1 MINNSFP
8 YLCVIFTYSILSYFE
23 FKVSGKDKRLI
34 RVACFIIYVVFFGAS
49 DFIGSDWY
57 NYKYMYEEIELGLLP
72 SGIEF
77 GFLYMMK
84 LSVFLGFSFL
94 VFKFILFFLQGL
106 LLDAFLSAHSRNI
119 SLFYVFFIS
128 LSPLLIID
136 AYRNLT
142 SILIVLYGVR
152 FLLRQKIFYFLF
164 FIFLGALFHL
174 TAILFVFLIFMYKNY
189 YSRFFLVLI
198 CCVFLLYAMSG
209 FNPNEIISG
218 SLFYPSYSLYFNDI
232 KEYGLR
238 FGVFEK
244 LVLLVFFILMYRFI
258 KKKVLL
264 PPVFFNGTVV
274 YFLMYLFGYQF
285 DFIIERLSLLFIIF
299 YILTLVNFVV
309 CLDFYVN
316 KVVFLLAFLPL
327 AYVKAFITFD
337 KPIYKYS
344 TVFFSD
350 ISEYER
356 ELTRYIYYYNE
367 GN

>member
-8 YLCVIFTYSILSYFE
+8 YLCVIFTYSVLSYFE
-23 FKVSGKDKRLI
+23 FKASERKKCLI
-34 RVACFIIYVVFFGAS
+34 RGVGGIIYVVFFGAS

-84 LSVFLGFSFL
+84 LSVYLGFSFL
-94 VFKFILFFLQGL
+94 TFKFILFLLQGL

-136 AYRNLT
+136 AYRNLI
-142 SILIVLYGVR
+142 SILIVLYGIR
-152 FLLRQKIFYFLF
+152 FLLRQNIYYFLF
-164 FIFLGALFHL
+164 FVFLGALFHL
-174 TAILFVFLIFMYKNY
+174 TALLFVILIFMYKSH

-198 CCVFLLYAMSG
+198 CCMFFLYA
-209 FNPNEIISG
+209 ISG
-218 SLFYPSYSLYFNDI
+218 VNLNKIINASLFYHSYSIYFNDI

-244 LVLLVFFILMYRFI
+244 LVLLVFFILTYKFI
-258 KKKVLL
+258 LKKVLL
-264 PPVFFNGTVV
+264 PPVFFNGTIV
-274 YFLMYLFGYQF
+274 YFCMYLFGYEF
-285 DFIIERLSLLFIIF
+285 DFIIERLSLLFIFF
-299 YILTLVNFVV
+299 YFLTLVNFVV
-309 CLDFYVN
+309 SLDFYVN
-316 KVVFLLAFLPL
+316 KVVFLVAFLSL

-337 KPIYKYS
+337 KPIYEYS

>member
-8 YLCVIFTYSILSYFE
+8 YLCVIFIYSVLSYFE

-34 RVACFIIYVVFFGAS
+34 RVACFIIYVVFFGTS

-57 NYKYMYEEIELGLLP
+57 NYKSMYRDIELDLLP

-84 LSVFLGFSFL
+84 LSIFLGFSFL
-94 VFKFILFFLQGL
+94 AFKFILFFLQGL

-152 FLLRQKIFYFLF
+152 FLLRQRIFYFLF
-164 FIFLGALFHL
+164 FIFLGSLFHL
-174 TAILFVFLIFMYKNY
+174 TAILFLLLIFMYKNY

-198 CCVFLLYAMSG
+198 CCMFFLYAMSG
-209 FNPNEIISG
+209 FNPNEIIIG
-218 SLFYPSYSLYFNDI
+218 SLFHPSYSIYFNDV

-244 LVLLVFFILMYRFI
+244 LVLLVFFIFSYGFVKR
-258 KKKVLL
+258 KVIL
-264 PPVFFNGTVV
+264 PPVIFNGTVF
-274 YFLMYLFGYQF
+274 YFIIYLFGYQF
-285 DFIIERLSLLFIIF
+285 NFVIERLSLLFVIF
-299 YILTLVNFVV
+299 YFLTLVNFVV
-309 CLDFYVN
+309 SLDFHVN

-327 AYVKAFITFD
+327 VYVKAYITFD
-337 KPIYKYS
+337 KPIYEYS
-344 TVFFSD
+344 TIFFSD

-356 ELTRYIYYYNE
+356 ERTRYIYYYNE
-367 GN
+367 ED